1 MAIAQ
6 KHAPLRQR
14 RVKHEHKPWITN
26 EIKQLIFPRDYLKR
40 QSVRAS
46 STDYHTAYK
55 RCKNR
60 VNKLVESTKKD
71 YFKKR
76 LTNSSN
82 SKESWQAINELLN
95 RKPKPTRVN
104 QIIEDDK
111 IITNDEEIANYFNQ
125 YFSSIG
131 CKLSDNIKDDG
142 TDPLS
147 FVTPVANTFN
157 FSPITTKE
165 VIEALSKLN
174 PKKAPGIDGISIRL
188 LTDTIDVI
196 AEPLANIFN
205 LSLGTAIFPDDWKL
219 AKFSPIFKH
228 GTKNDCG
235 NSRPISVISTVVS
248 CLRG

>member
-14 RVKHEHKPWITN
+14 RVKHEHKPWLTN
-26 EIKQLIFPRDYLKR
+26 EIKQLIFHRDYLKR
-40 QSVRAS
+40 QSVRVS
-46 STDYHTAYK
+46 STDYHSAYK

-60 VNKLVESTKKD
+60 VNKLIESTKKD

-111 IITNDEEIANYFNQ
+111 IITNNEDIANSFNQ

-131 CKLSDNIKDDG
+131 CKLSDNIRDDG

-147 FVTPVANTFN
+147 FD
-157 FSPITTKE
+157 S
-165 VIEALSKLN
+165 
-174 PKKAPGIDGISIRL
+174 
-188 LTDTIDVI
+188 
-196 AEPLANIFN
+196 
-205 LSLGTAIFPDDWKL
+205 
-219 AKFSPIFKH
+219 
-228 GTKNDCG
+228 CG
-235 NSRPISVISTVVS
+235 QYI
-248 CLRG
+248 